1 MKMEKI
7 KAALAALINEDNF
20 ETVTS
25 DKGTLKWDGDE
36 AIKVGDVVSIVA
48 EDGTESSAEDGE
60 YLTAE
65 LKIEIEGGAVKSIEE
80 IEKEEN
86 KEATDEETVE
96 EDNFAKDFAKDF
108 AKKRVE
114 AFELSYNERERKIYD
129 AIREKL
135 GKDEYF
141 YLVEAGDNYAIV
153 VIYDDDYN
161 EKTYRYELEW
171 DGNEVKVI
179 GEAEEVKSAYIPV
192 DEEAPMKE
200 KTEEEGFAEVEE
212 VKEDVKEDV
221 KVEDVK
227 AIEEKQD
234 DAEERLKAIEDRLDK
249 IEEALKNI
257 EPAKAEEQFAA
268 INNFNAESKK
278 DERLKKM
285 FNI

>member
-1 MKMEKI
+1 MEKI

-48 EDGTESSAEDGE
+48 EDGTESSAADGE

-65 LKIEIEGGAVKSIEE
+65 LKIEIKNGAVESIEALE
-80 IEKEEN
+80 MDEK
-86 KEATDEETVE
+86 KETTNEETVE
-96 EDNFAKDFAKDF
+96 EDNF

-141 YLVEAGDNYAIV
+141 YIVEAGDNYAV
-153 VIYDDDYN
+153 VSIYNDDDT
-161 EKTYRYELEW
+161 EKLYRYELEW
-171 DGNEVKVI
+171 DGDNVKVI
-179 GEAEEVKSAYIPV
+179 GDAQEVKSAYIPV
-192 DEEAPMKE
+192 DEEAPLKE
-200 KTEEEGFAEVEE
+200 ETKEEGFAEEE
-212 VKEDVKEDV
+212 KPAEEKPV
-221 KVEDVK
+221 
-227 AIEEKQD
+227 EEKQD

-268 INNFNAESKK
+268 INNFEAKNQK

>member
-1 MKMEKI
+1 MEKI

-48 EDGTESSAEDGE
+48 EDGTESSAADGE
-60 YLTAE
+60 YVTAD
-65 LKIEIEGGAVKSIEE
+65 LKIEIKGGAVESIETL
-80 IEKEEN
+80 EKDEKKETTDEAIVEEEN
-86 KEATDEETVE
+86 
-96 EDNFAKDFAKDF
+96 F

-129 AIREKL
+129 AIGEKL
-135 GKDEYF
+135 GKDKYF

-153 VIYDDDYN
+153 VVYDDADYN

-171 DGNEVKVI
+171 DGEEVKVV
-179 GEAEEVKSAYIPV
+179 GDAQEVKSAYIPV

-200 KTEEEGFAEVEE
+200 ETKEEGFAEVEE
-212 VKEDVKEDV
+212 VKEDVTAV
-221 KVEDVK
+221 
-227 AIEEKQD
+227 EEKQD
-234 DAEERLKAIEDRLDK
+234 NSEERLKAIEDRLDK

-257 EPAKAEEQFAA
+257 EPAKAEEQYAA
-268 INNFNAESKK
+268 INNFEAKNQK

>member
-1 MKMEKI
+1 MEKI

-60 YLTAE
+60 YVTAE

-80 IEKEEN
+80 IEKEDK
-86 KEATDEETVE
+86 KEETDKETVE
-96 EDNFAKDFAKDF
+96 ADNF

-129 AIREKL
+129 AIGEKL
-135 GKDEYF
+135 GKDTYF
-141 YLVEAGDNYAIV
+141 YIPEAGDNYAIV
-153 VIYDDDYN
+153 VVYDDDYN

-171 DGNEVKVI
+171 DGEEVKIV
-179 GEAEEVKSAYIPV
+179 GDAQEVKSAYIPV

-200 KTEEEGFAEVEE
+200 ETKEEGFAEEEKPVEE
-212 VKEDVKEDV
+212 KPV
-221 KVEDVK
+221 
-227 AIEEKQD
+227 EEKQD
-234 DAEERLKAIEDRLDK
+234 DSEERLKAIEDRLDK

-257 EPAKAEEQFAA
+257 EPAKAEEQYAA
-268 INNFNAESKK
+268 INNFEAKNQK

>member
-1 MKMEKI
+1 MEKI

-60 YLTAE
+60 YVTAE

-80 IEKEEN
+80 IEKEDK
-86 KEATDEETVE
+86 KEETDKETVE
-96 EDNFAKDFAKDF
+96 ADNF

-129 AIREKL
+129 AISEKL
-135 GKDEYF
+135 GKDAYF
-141 YLVEAGDNYAIV
+141 YIPEAGDNYAIV
-153 VIYDDDYN
+153 VIYDEDYN

-171 DGNEVKVI
+171 DGEEVKVV
-179 GEAEEVKSAYIPV
+179 GDAQEVKSAYIPV
-192 DEEAPMKE
+192 DEEAPLKE
-200 KTEEEGFAEVEE
+200 ETKEEGFAEEE
-212 VKEDVKEDV
+212 KPAEEKP
-221 KVEDVK
+221 
-227 AIEEKQD
+227 AEEKQD
-234 DAEERLKAIEDRLDK
+234 DSEERLKAIEDRLDK

-257 EPAKAEEQFAA
+257 EPAKAEEQYAA
-268 INNFNAESKK
+268 INNFEAKSQK

>member
-1 MKMEKI
+1 MEKI

-60 YLTAE
+60 YVTAD

-80 IEKEEN
+80 IEKEDK
-86 KEATDEETVE
+86 KEETDKETVE
-96 EDNFAKDFAKDF
+96 ADNF

-114 AFELSYNERERKIYD
+114 AFELSYNERERYD
-129 AIREKL
+129 AISEKL
-135 GKDEYF
+135 GKDTYF

-153 VIYDDDYN
+153 VVYDDVDYN

-171 DGNEVKVI
+171 DGEEVKVV
-179 GEAEEVKSAYIPV
+179 GDAQEVKSAYIPV

-200 KTEEEGFAEVEE
+200 ETKEEGFAEEEKPVEE
-212 VKEDVKEDV
+212 KPV
-221 KVEDVK
+221 
-227 AIEEKQD
+227 EEKQD

-257 EPAKAEEQFAA
+257 EPAKAEEQYAA
-268 INNFNAESKK
+268 INNFEAKNQK

>member
-1 MKMEKI
+1 MEKI

-60 YLTAE
+60 YVTAD
-65 LKIEIEGGAVKSIEE
+65 LKIEIKNGAVESIEAL
-80 IEKEEN
+80 EKDEKNESTDKEN
-86 KEATDEETVE
+86 VEA
-96 EDNFAKDFAKDF
+96 DNF

-129 AIREKL
+129 AISEKF

-141 YLVEAGDNYAIV
+141 YIVEAGDNYAIV
-153 VIYDDDYN
+153 VVYDDDYN

-171 DGNEVKVI
+171 DGEEVKVV
-179 GEAEEVKSAYIPV
+179 GDAQEVKSAYIPV
-192 DEEAPMKE
+192 DEEAPLKKE
-200 KTEEEGFAEVEE
+200 TKEEGFAEEE
-212 VKEDVKEDV
+212 KPAEEKP
-221 KVEDVK
+221 
-227 AIEEKQD
+227 AEEKQD
-234 DAEERLKAIEDRLDK
+234 DSEERLKAIEDRLDK

-268 INNFNAESKK
+268 INNFEAKNQK

>member
-48 EDGTESSAEDGE
+48 EDGTESSAADGE

-65 LKIEIEGGAVKSIEE
+65 LKIEIKGGAVESIEAL
-80 IEKEEN
+80 EKEDETN
-86 KEATDEETVE
+86 KETVE
-96 EDNFAKDFAKDF
+96 ADNF

-129 AIREKL
+129 AIVEKL
-135 GKDEYF
+135 GKDTYF
-141 YLVEAGDNYAIV
+141 YIPEAGDNYAIV
-153 VIYDDDYN
+153 VVYDDDYT

-171 DGNEVKVI
+171 DGEEVKVV
-179 GEAEEVKSAYIPV
+179 GDAQEVKSAYIPV

-200 KTEEEGFAEVEE
+200 ETKEEGFAEEE
-212 VKEDVKEDV
+212 KPAEEKP
-221 KVEDVK
+221 
-227 AIEEKQD
+227 AEEKQD
-234 DAEERLKAIEDRLDK
+234 DSEERLKAIEDRLDK

-268 INNFNAESKK
+268 INNFEAKNQK

>member
-60 YLTAE
+60 YVTAE
-65 LKIEIEGGAVKSIEE
+65 LKIEIKGGAVESIEE

-86 KEATDEETVE
+86 KESTDKETVE
-96 EDNFAKDFAKDF
+96 ADNF

-129 AIREKL
+129 AIGEKL
-135 GKDEYF
+135 GKDTYF
-141 YLVEAGDNYAIV
+141 YIPEAGDNYAIV
-153 VIYDDDYN
+153 VVYDDDYN

-171 DGNEVKVI
+171 DGEEVKVV
-179 GEAEEVKSAYIPV
+179 GDAQEVKSAYIPV

-200 KTEEEGFAEVEE
+200 ETKEEGFAEEE
-212 VKEDVKEDV
+212 KPAEEKP
-221 KVEDVK
+221 
-227 AIEEKQD
+227 AEEKQD
-234 DAEERLKAIEDRLDK
+234 DSEERLKAIEDRLDK

-257 EPAKAEEQFAA
+257 EPAKAEEQYAA
-268 INNFNAESKK
+268 INNFEAKNQK

>member
-1 MKMEKI
+1 MEKI

-60 YLTAE
+60 YVTAE
-65 LKIEIEGGAVKSIEE
+65 LKIEIKGGAVESIEAL
-80 IEKEEN
+80 EKDEKKEDETN
-86 KEATDEETVE
+86 KETVE
-96 EDNFAKDFAKDF
+96 ADNFAK
-108 AKKRVE
+108 KKVE

-129 AIREKL
+129 AIKEKL

-141 YLVEAGDNYAIV
+141 YIVEAGDNYAVI
-153 VIYDDDYN
+153 VIYDDDNYN

-171 DGNEVKVI
+171 DGDEVKIV
-179 GEAEEVKSAYIPV
+179 GDAQEVKSAYIPV

-200 KTEEEGFAEVEE
+200 ETKEEGFAE
-212 VKEDVKEDV
+212 
-221 KVEDVK
+221 
-227 AIEEKQD
+227 EEKPAEEKPAEENQD

-268 INNFNAESKK
+268 INNFEAKNQK

>member
-36 AIKVGDVVSIVA
+36 AIKVGDVVTIVA
-48 EDGTESSAEDGE
+48 EDGSESSAADGE

-65 LKIEIEGGAVKSIEE
+65 LKIEIKNGTVESIEA
-80 IEKEEN
+80 IEMDEKKESTE
-86 KEATDEETVE
+86 EETVQE
-96 EDNFAKDFAKDF
+96 ENF

-129 AIREKL
+129 AIKEKL
-135 GKDEYF
+135 GKDTYF
-141 YLVEAGDNYAIV
+141 YIPEAGDNYAIV
-153 VIYDDDYN
+153 SIYNDDGT
-161 EKTYRYELEW
+161 EKLYRYELEW
-171 DGNEVKVI
+171 DGDNVKVV
-179 GEAEEVKSAYIPV
+179 GDAQEVKSAYIPV

-200 KTEEEGFAEVEE
+200 ETKEEGFAEEEKPVEE
-212 VKEDVKEDV
+212 KPVEE
-221 KVEDVK
+221 KVDIT
-227 AIEEKQD
+227 AIEEKQN
-234 DAEERLKAIEDRLDK
+234 DAEERLKSIEDRLAK

-257 EPAKAEEQFAA
+257 EPAKAEEQYAA
-268 INNFNAESKK
+268 INSFSADSKK

-285 FNI
+285 FNL

>member
-48 EDGTESSAEDGE
+48 EDGTESSAADGE
-60 YLTAE
+60 YITAE
-65 LKIEIEGGAVKSIEE
+65 LKIEIKGGAVESIEAL
-80 IEKEEN
+80 EKDEK
-86 KEATDEETVE
+86 KETTDEEIVE
-96 EDNFAKDFAKDF
+96 EDNF

-129 AIREKL
+129 AIKEKL
-135 GKDEYF
+135 DKDTYF
-141 YLVEAGDNYAIV
+141 YIPEAGDNYAIV
-153 VIYDDDYN
+153 VIYNDDN
-161 EKTYRYELEW
+161 TEKTYRYELEW
-171 DGNEVKVI
+171 DGEEVKVV
-179 GEAEEVKSAYIPV
+179 GDAQEVKSAYIPV

-200 KTEEEGFAEVEE
+200 ETKEEGFAEEEKPVEE
-212 VKEDVKEDV
+212 KPV
-221 KVEDVK
+221 
-227 AIEEKQD
+227 EEKQD
-234 DAEERLKAIEDRLDK
+234 DTEERLKAIEDRLDK

-268 INNFNAESKK
+268 INNFEAKNQK

>member
-36 AIKVGDVVSIVA
+36 AIKVGDVVTIVA
-48 EDGTESSAEDGE
+48 EDGSETSAEDGE

-65 LKIEIEGGAVKSIEE
+65 LKIEIKNGAVESIEA
-80 IEKEEN
+80 IEMDEKKET
-86 KEATDEETVE
+86 TDEEIVQ
-96 EDNFAKDFAKDF
+96 EDNF

-129 AIREKL
+129 AIKEKL
-135 GKDEYF
+135 GKDTYF
-141 YLVEAGDNYAIV
+141 YIPEAGDNYAIV
-153 VIYDDDYN
+153 SIYEDDGT
-161 EKTYRYELEW
+161 EKLYRYELEW
-171 DGNEVKVI
+171 DGDNVKVI
-179 GEAEEVKSAYIPV
+179 GDAQEVKSAYIPV

-200 KTEEEGFAEVEE
+200 ETKEEGFAEEEKPVEE
-212 VKEDVKEDV
+212 KVEVVKEDDT
-221 KVEDVK
+221 
-227 AIEEKQD
+227 
-234 DAEERLKAIEDRLDK
+234 EERLKAIEDRLTK

-257 EPAKAEEQFAA
+257 EPAKAEEQYAA
-268 INNFNAESKK
+268 INSFSADSKK

-285 FNI
+285 FNL

>member
-1 MKMEKI
+1 MEKI

-48 EDGTESSAEDGE
+48 EDGTESSAADGE
-60 YLTAE
+60 YITAE
-65 LKIEIEGGAVKSIEE
+65 LKIEIKGGAVESIEAL
-80 IEKEEN
+80 EKDEK
-86 KEATDEETVE
+86 KETTDEEIVE
-96 EDNFAKDFAKDF
+96 KDNF

-129 AIREKL
+129 AIKEKL
-135 GKDEYF
+135 DKDTYF
-141 YLVEAGDNYAIV
+141 YIPEAGDNYAIV
-153 VIYDDDYN
+153 VIYNDDN
-161 EKTYRYELEW
+161 TEKTYRYELEW
-171 DGNEVKVI
+171 DGEEVKVV
-179 GEAEEVKSAYIPV
+179 GDAQEVKSAYIPV
-192 DEEAPMKE
+192 DEEAPLKE
-200 KTEEEGFAEVEE
+200 ETKEEGFAEEE
-212 VKEDVKEDV
+212 KPV
-221 KVEDVK
+221 
-227 AIEEKQD
+227 EEKQD
-234 DAEERLKAIEDRLDK
+234 DTEERLKAIEDRLDK

-268 INNFNAESKK
+268 INNFEAKNQK

>member
-36 AIKVGDVVSIVA
+36 AIKVGDLVSIVA

-60 YLTAE
+60 YVTAE
-65 LKIEIEGGAVKSIEE
+65 LKIEIEGGAVKLIEA
-80 IEKEEN
+80 IEKEEK
-86 KEATDEETVE
+86 KETTDEETVE
-96 EDNFAKDFAKDF
+96 ADNF

-141 YLVEAGDNYAIV
+141 YIVEAGDNYAVV

-171 DGNEVKVI
+171 DGDEVKIV
-179 GEAEEVKSAYIPV
+179 GDAQEVKSAYIPV
-192 DEEAPMKE
+192 DEEAPLKE
-200 KTEEEGFAEVEE
+200 ETKEEGFAEEEKVEEKVEE
-212 VKEDVKEDV
+212 VKE
-221 KVEDVK
+221 
-227 AIEEKQD
+227 D

-268 INNFNAESKK
+268 INNFEAKNQK

>member
-1 MKMEKI
+1 MEKI

-48 EDGTESSAEDGE
+48 EDGTESSAADGE
-60 YLTAE
+60 YITAE
-65 LKIEIEGGAVKSIEE
+65 LKIEIKGGAVESIEAL
-80 IEKEEN
+80 EKDEK
-86 KEATDEETVE
+86 KETTNEETVE
-96 EDNFAKDFAKDF
+96 ADNF

-129 AIREKL
+129 AIGEKL
-135 GKDEYF
+135 GKDTYF
-141 YLVEAGDNYAIV
+141 YIPEAGDNYAIV

-171 DGNEVKVI
+171 EGEEVKVV
-179 GEAEEVKSAYIPV
+179 GDAQEVKSAYIPV

-200 KTEEEGFAEVEE
+200 ETKEEGFAEEE
-212 VKEDVKEDV
+212 KPV
-221 KVEDVK
+221 
-227 AIEEKQD
+227 EEKQD

-257 EPAKAEEQFAA
+257 EPAKAEEQYAA
-268 INNFNAESKK
+268 INNFEAKNQK

>member
-36 AIKVGDVVSIVA
+36 AIKVGDTVTIVA
-48 EDGTESSAEDGE
+48 EDGTETSAADGE

-65 LKIEIEGGAVKSIEE
+65 LKIEIKNGAVESIEA
-80 IEKEEN
+80 IEMDEKKE
-86 KEATDEETVE
+86 TLDEEIVD
-96 EDNFAKDFAKDF
+96 EDNFAKDF

-129 AIREKL
+129 AIKEKL
-135 GKDEYF
+135 GKDTYF
-141 YLVEAGDNYAIV
+141 YIPEAGDNYAIV
-153 VIYDDDYN
+153 VIYDDDAN
-161 EKTYRYELEW
+161 EKIYRYELEW
-171 DGNEVKVI
+171 DGDNVKVV
-179 GEAEEVKSAYIPV
+179 GDAQEVKSAYIPV

-200 KTEEEGFAEVEE
+200 ETKEEGFAEEEKPVEE
-212 VKEDVKEDV
+212 KPVEE
-221 KVEDVK
+221 KVDIT
-227 AIEEKQD
+227 AIEEKQN
-234 DAEERLKAIEDRLDK
+234 DAEERLKAIEDRLTK

-257 EPAKAEEQFAA
+257 EPAKAEEQYAA
-268 INNFNAESKK
+268 INSFSADNKK

-285 FNI
+285 FNL

>member
-36 AIKVGDVVSIVA
+36 AIKVGDVVTIVA

-60 YLTAE
+60 YVTAE
-65 LKIEIEGGAVKSIEE
+65 LKIEIKGGAVESIEAL
-80 IEKEEN
+80 EKDEK
-86 KEATDEETVE
+86 KETTDEETVE

-129 AIREKL
+129 AIEEKL
-135 GKDEYF
+135 GKDTYF
-141 YLVEAGDNYAIV
+141 YIPEAGDNYAIV

-171 DGNEVKVI
+171 DGNEVKVV
-179 GEAEEVKSAYIPV
+179 GDAQEVKSAYIPV

-200 KTEEEGFAEVEE
+200 ETKEEGFAEVEE
-212 VKEDVKEDV
+212 VKEDVTTV
-221 KVEDVK
+221 
-227 AIEEKQD
+227 EEKKD
-234 DAEERLKAIEDRLDK
+234 DSEERLKAIEDRLDK

-257 EPAKAEEQFAA
+257 EPAKAEEQYAA
-268 INNFNAESKK
+268 INNFEAKNQK

>member
-1 MKMEKI
+1 MEKI

-48 EDGTESSAEDGE
+48 EDGTESSAADGE
-60 YLTAE
+60 YVTAE
-65 LKIEIEGGAVKSIEE
+65 LKIEIKGGAVESIEAL
-80 IEKEEN
+80 EKDEK
-86 KEATDEETVE
+86 KESTNEETVE
-96 EDNFAKDFAKDF
+96 EDNF

-114 AFELSYNERERKIYD
+114 AFELSYNEREKKIYD
-129 AIREKL
+129 AIGEKL
-135 GKDEYF
+135 GKDAYF
-141 YLVEAGDNYAIV
+141 YIPEAGDNYAIV

-171 DGNEVKVI
+171 DGEEVKVV
-179 GEAEEVKSAYIPV
+179 GDAQEVKSAYIPV

-200 KTEEEGFAEVEE
+200 ETKEEGFAEEEKPVEE
-212 VKEDVKEDV
+212 KPV
-221 KVEDVK
+221 
-227 AIEEKQD
+227 EEKQD
-234 DAEERLKAIEDRLDK
+234 DSEERLKAIEDRLDK

-257 EPAKAEEQFAA
+257 EPAKAEEQYAA
-268 INNFNAESKK
+268 INNFEAKNQK

>member
-1 MKMEKI
+1 MEKI

-60 YLTAE
+60 YVTAE
-65 LKIEIEGGAVKSIEE
+65 LKIEIKGGAVESIEE

-86 KEATDEETVE
+86 KESTDKETVE
-96 EDNFAKDFAKDF
+96 ADNF

-129 AIREKL
+129 AIGEKL
-135 GKDEYF
+135 GKDTYF
-141 YLVEAGDNYAIV
+141 YIPEAGDNYAIV
-153 VIYDDDYN
+153 VVYDDDYN

-171 DGNEVKVI
+171 DGEEVKVV
-179 GEAEEVKSAYIPV
+179 GDAQEVKSAYIPV

-200 KTEEEGFAEVEE
+200 ETKEEGFAEEE
-212 VKEDVKEDV
+212 KPAEEKP
-221 KVEDVK
+221 
-227 AIEEKQD
+227 AEEKQD
-234 DAEERLKAIEDRLDK
+234 DSEERLKAIEDRLDK

-257 EPAKAEEQFAA
+257 EPAKAEEQYAA
-268 INNFNAESKK
+268 INNFEAKNQK

>member
-36 AIKVGDVVSIVA
+36 AIKVGDTITIVA

-60 YLTAE
+60 YTTAE

-80 IEKEEN
+80 IEKDEK
-86 KEATDEETVE
+86 KESTDEETVE
-96 EDNFAKDFAKDF
+96 EDNFAK
-108 AKKRVE
+108 KKVE

-129 AIREKL
+129 VIRAKL
-135 GKDEYF
+135 GDDVYF
-141 YLVEAGDNYAIV
+141 YIPEAGDNYAIV
-153 VIYDDDYN
+153 AIYKEDYT
-161 EKTYRYELEW
+161 EKLYRYELEW
-171 DGNEVKVI
+171 DGDDVKVV
-179 GEAEEVKSAYIPV
+179 GDREEVKSAYIPV

-200 KTEEEGFAEVEE
+200 KTEEEGFAEEKPVEEKVEE
-212 VKEDVKEDV
+212 V
-221 KVEDVK
+221 
-227 AIEEKQD
+227 EEKQD
-234 DAEERLKAIEDRLDK
+234 DAEERLKTIEERLDK

-268 INNFNAESKK
+268 INNFEAKNQK

-285 FNI
+285 FNL

>member
-1 MKMEKI
+1 MEKI

-60 YLTAE
+60 YVTSD
-65 LKIEIEGGAVKSIEE
+65 LKIEIKNGAVESIEAL
-80 IEKEEN
+80 EKDEK
-86 KEATDEETVE
+86 KESTNEETVE
-96 EDNFAKDFAKDF
+96 EDNF

-114 AFELSYNERERKIYD
+114 AFELSYNERQRKIYD
-129 AIREKL
+129 AIKEKL
-135 GKDEYF
+135 DKDTSF
-141 YLVEAGDNYAIV
+141 YMPEAGDNYAIIV
-153 VIYDDDYN
+153 VYDDDYN

-171 DGNEVKVI
+171 DGEEVKVV
-179 GEAEEVKSAYIPV
+179 GDAQEVKSAYIPV

-200 KTEEEGFAEVEE
+200 ETKEEGFAEEE
-212 VKEDVKEDV
+212 KPAEEKPV
-221 KVEDVK
+221 
-227 AIEEKQD
+227 EEKQD
-234 DAEERLKAIEDRLDK
+234 DSEERLKAIEDRLDK

-257 EPAKAEEQFAA
+257 EPAKAEEQYAA
-268 INNFNAESKK
+268 INNFEAKNQK

>member
-48 EDGTESSAEDGE
+48 EDGTESSAADGE

-65 LKIEIEGGAVKSIEE
+65 LKIEIKNGAVESIEALE
-80 IEKEEN
+80 MDEK
-86 KEATDEETVE
+86 KETTNEETVE
-96 EDNFAKDFAKDF
+96 EDNF

-141 YLVEAGDNYAIV
+141 YIVEAGDNYAV
-153 VIYDDDYN
+153 VSIYNDDDT
-161 EKTYRYELEW
+161 EKLYRYELEW
-171 DGNEVKVI
+171 DGDNVKVI
-179 GEAEEVKSAYIPV
+179 GDAQEVKSAYIPV
-192 DEEAPMKE
+192 DEEAPLKE
-200 KTEEEGFAEVEE
+200 ETKEEGFAEEE
-212 VKEDVKEDV
+212 KPAEEKP
-221 KVEDVK
+221 
-227 AIEEKQD
+227 AEEKQD
-234 DAEERLKAIEDRLDK
+234 DSEERLKAIEDRLDK

-268 INNFNAESKK
+268 INNFEAKNQK

>member
-60 YLTAE
+60 YVTAE
-65 LKIEIEGGAVKSIEE
+65 LKIEIENGAVKSIEE
-80 IEKEEN
+80 IEKEE
-86 KEATDEETVE
+86 KEESTDEETVE
-96 EDNFAKDFAKDF
+96 TDNF

-114 AFELSYNERERKIYD
+114 AFELSYNEKERKIYD

-135 GKDEYF
+135 GDDKYF
-141 YLVEAGDNYAIV
+141 YILEAGDNYA
-153 VIYDDDYN
+153 VISVYDEDYN

-171 DGNEVKVI
+171 DGDEVKVV
-179 GEAEEVKSAYIPV
+179 GDAQEVKSAYIPA
-192 DEEAPMKE
+192 DEEAPLKE
-200 KTEEEGFAEVEE
+200 ETKEEGFAEVEE

-257 EPAKAEEQFAA
+257 EPAKAEEQFNA
-268 INNFNAESKK
+268 INSFKADSKK

-285 FNI
+285 FNL